1 MDDIVVITLFRHGL
15 TEGNKRKAYMGWND
29 SPLSEEAVNQLVSY
43 NLDSGSYDLFIS
55 SDLNRCL
62 HTMGLLFP
70 DVDALTTFALREM
83 HFGDFQGK
91 TYDELKEDDSYQQ
104 WINDFQAFSP
114 PNGETYEKFVS
125 RIENGW
131 QKIVQKVLN
140 EQLKRPFI
148 VTHGGV
154 IKYLLSQFAP
164 IEKDFWDWNIHHGS
178 GYELQFNVE
187 QLRRRGR
194 CISLREVP
202 LMVSENG

>member
-1 MDDIVVITLFRHGL
+1 MDDIVAVTLFRHGL

-29 SPLSEEAVNQLVSY
+29 SPLSEEAVNQLSSY
-43 NLDSGSYDLFIS
+43 NLDSESYDLFIS
-55 SDLNRCL
+55 SDLKRCL
-62 HTMGLLFP
+62 KTMGLLFP
-70 DVDALTTFALREM
+70 DVDALTTLELREM

-91 TYDELKEDDSYQQ
+91 TYNELKDHESYQQ
-104 WINDFQAFSP
+104 WINDFQAITP
-114 PNGETYEKFVS
+114 PNGESYEGFVS

-131 QKIVQKVLN
+131 QEVVQKVLKN
-140 EQLKRPFI
+140 QLKRPFI

-154 IKYLLSQFAP
+154 IKYLLSQYAP
-164 IEKDFWDWNIHHGS
+164 IEKNFWDWIIPHGS

-202 LMVSENG
+202 LTVSENG